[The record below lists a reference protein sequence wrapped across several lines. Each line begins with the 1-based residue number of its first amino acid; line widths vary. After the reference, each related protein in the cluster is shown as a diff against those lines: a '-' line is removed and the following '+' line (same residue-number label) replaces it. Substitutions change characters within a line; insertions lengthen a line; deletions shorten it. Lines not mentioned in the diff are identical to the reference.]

1 MGVFIFISP
10 SYYYQEQ
17 YQSPKFWVGQQMAK
31 KTYALRLS
39 VMCKKEK
46 TEGKRKPNDTYKHGN
61 IY

>member
-1 MGVFIFISP
+1 MGAFIFISP

-17 YQSPKFWVGQQMAK
+17 YQSPKFWVGQQIAK
-31 KTYALRLS
+31 KAYALRLS

-46 TEGKRKPNDTYKHGN
+46 LVDLRKVEVTYKRGN